1 MVVKVDVHAWGKV
14 ILIIL
19 LTTKSS
25 RMKKEGLYIQNKP
38 YGWRNKKIQIRA
50 SIFANRK
57 EMEEEKKKGRDVS
70 FDISIKPSGWI
81 MAIWVRWSRQ
91 YMSKFMLESSLRLKE
106 GECLNTWHEESVSR
120 GATPG
125 KNFEW
130 LFGQT
135 VRRPRLRITWQQNTI
150 KPFKWVNG
158 DGQITFGHAK
168 HRLGIVCYVHCI
180 LRGPTN
186 AKSWKKLRD

>member
-1 MVVKVDVHAWGKV
+1 MSKQLLFSLSPWIKFTQAWKKTQFMVVKVDVHAWGKV

-38 YGWRNKKIQIRA
+38 YGWRNKKIRIRA

-106 GECLNTWHEESVSR
+106 GGCLKHMTWGECIQRRNSGDAAWVI
-120 GATPG
+120 
-125 KNFEW
+125 
-130 LFGQT
+130 
-135 VRRPRLRITWQQNTI
+135 VRSDCPSS
-150 KPFKWVNG
+150 
-158 DGQITFGHAK
+158 A
-168 HRLGIVCYVHCI
+168 
-180 LRGPTN
+180 PTN
-186 AKSWKKLRD
+186 YMATKYN

>member
-38 YGWRNKKIQIRA
+38 YGWRNKKIRIRA

-70 FDISIKPSGWI
+70 FDISIKPSG
-81 MAIWVRWSRQ
+81 
-91 YMSKFMLESSLRLKE
+91 
-106 GECLNTWHEESVSR
+106 
-120 GATPG
+120 
-125 KNFEW
+125 
-130 LFGQT
+130 
-135 VRRPRLRITWQQNTI
+135 
-150 KPFKWVNG
+150 
-158 DGQITFGHAK
+158 
-168 HRLGIVCYVHCI
+168 
-180 LRGPTN
+180 
-186 AKSWKKLRD
+186 